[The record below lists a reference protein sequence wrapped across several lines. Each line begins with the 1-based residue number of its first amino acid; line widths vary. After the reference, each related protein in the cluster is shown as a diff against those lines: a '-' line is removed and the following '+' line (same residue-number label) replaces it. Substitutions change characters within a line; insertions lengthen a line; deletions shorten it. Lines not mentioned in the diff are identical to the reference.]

1 MTRAAVQKVCERYEE
16 TGSGPGR
23 KPVQPSA
30 MTALLCQR
38 QRLNAVQVQQE
49 LREVRGVNISQWTVR
64 RRLQESNLT
73 PRNPAT
79 GPKLTPAHRQARL
92 NLARD
97 HLNEWDLPAL
107 CSVFVDHE
115 IDEESFL
122 TLNESEIKEL
132 TPAIGILS
140 NGNNSIQSI
149 ADLEDTQSIQSIIDL
164 DDIHPQ
170 NYYPQKA
177 TVGASYVIT
186 SYSTSPRET
195 VRKLLDSTEEGLIIK
210 NSYGSS
216 KQFLRSNLCTLIIKN
231 ELKHSDDKRIST
243 ERFKQLAQEINNI
256 FIHED
261 PSTYYLPYTRGKVVA
276 ARGKLWSTY
285 VHQRKIYREAGL
297 IKKQITVEPS
307 TSNDKR
313 FVNISG
319 EDEDSLI
326 WLKNNGQPFEDVSQ
340 HWRKTTKLRLD
351 IDFNY
356 LFEDK
361 QNLLFTK
368 WPMVSELLFK
378 TLLKKKDSL
387 LKDCLAQEKYDT
399 LNEDAKEVMVL
410 KYLPLLLQSPL
421 IKAKPKH
428 WKPSKRELI
437 DGFVLFIHDI
447 SDLNKKIEERQT
459 KCEQFKIPVQPIPI
473 VVGPYGHCQC
483 FVSVDD

>member
-1 MTRAAVQKVCERYEE
+1 MSQDFI
-16 TGSGPGR
+16 
-23 KPVQPSA
+23 QQ
-30 MTALLCQR
+30 LLQ
-38 QRLNAVQVQQE
+38 
-49 LREVRGVNISQWTVR
+49 
-64 RRLQESNLT
+64 
-73 PRNPAT
+73 
-79 GPKLTPAHRQARL
+79 
-92 NLARD
+92 
-97 HLNEWDLPAL
+97 EWDLPAL

-132 TPAIGILS
+132 IPAIGILS

-149 ADLEDTQSIQSIIDL
+149 ADL

-340 HWRKTTKLRLD
+340 HWRKNTKLRVQLFKDETIADYFKKYPALRLQTGYILLD

-387 LKDCLAQEKYDT
+387 LKDCLAQEK
-399 LNEDAKEVMVL
+399 
-410 KYLPLLLQSPL
+410 
-421 IKAKPKH
+421 I
-428 WKPSKRELI
+428 
-437 DGFVLFIHDI
+437 
-447 SDLNKKIEERQT
+447 
-459 KCEQFKIPVQPIPI
+459 
-473 VVGPYGHCQC
+473 
-483 FVSVDD
+483 